1 MKRIRRRGE
10 GVTVSVRIFHVC
22 MLGRPLME
30 LFFGIDLGTVVVAVK
45 SAQML
50 ENKHGNRV
58 CIE

>member
-1 MKRIRRRGE
+1 
-10 GVTVSVRIFHVC
+10 
-22 MLGRPLME
+22 ME